1 MRVDPAIQQ
10 LFDESSADLRRRM
23 SDLGAE
29 LEESKERHAQ
39 RTKEITE
46 RFAAEERALLDKFEN
61 AMEKPQTPTAARH
74 SGVGEHQFFDDD
86 EEAARPQPQGASPAS
101 ASSGPSFSVP
111 PLSPVA
117 PALPAQRPRAARP
130 APVDDDEDYS
140 QDSWLS

>member
-1 MRVDPAIQQ
+1 MRIDPAIQQ

-61 AMEKPQTPTAARH
+61 AMEKPQPPH
-74 SGVGEHQFFDDD
+74 G
-86 EEAARPQPQGASPAS
+86 GA
-101 ASSGPSFSVP
+101 
-111 PLSPVA
+111 
-117 PALPAQRPRAARP
+117 AQRCRGAPVLRRRRGDGPAATAGRVAGVRVVGAVVLRAAAVPGGARSP
-130 APVDDDEDYS
+130 GAAAPRCPTRARR
-140 QDSWLS
+140 